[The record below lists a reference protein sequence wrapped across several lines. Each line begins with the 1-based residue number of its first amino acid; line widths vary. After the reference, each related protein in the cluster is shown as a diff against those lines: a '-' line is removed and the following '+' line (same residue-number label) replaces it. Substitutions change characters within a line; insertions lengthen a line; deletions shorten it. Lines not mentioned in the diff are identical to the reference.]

1 MKQRRKDME
10 KLEAVAESAG
20 LLKALGNSKRLE
32 IVCILR
38 ESEKKVGELEK
49 IIGISQSALSQHLAV
64 LRTAGIVST
73 RRDAQ
78 SVYYS
83 LSDDRCRR
91 LLDLLD
97 KLYY

>member
-1 MKQRRKDME
+1 ME
-10 KLEAVAESAG
+10 KLKAVAESAG

-38 ESEKKVGELEK
+38 KSEKKVGELEK

-73 RRDAQ
+73 RRNAQ

-83 LSDDRCRR
+83 LSDDRCCK

-97 KLYY
+97 KLYH

>member
-1 MKQRRKDME
+1 ME
-10 KLEAVAESAG
+10 KLKAVAESAG

-49 IIGISQSALSQHLAV
+49 IVGISQSALSQHLAV

-97 KLYY
+97 RLYC